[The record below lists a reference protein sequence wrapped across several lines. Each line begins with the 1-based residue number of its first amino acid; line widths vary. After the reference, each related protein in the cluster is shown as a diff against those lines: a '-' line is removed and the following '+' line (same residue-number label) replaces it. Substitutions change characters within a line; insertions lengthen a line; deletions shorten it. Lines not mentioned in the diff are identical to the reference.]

1 MAKRENETFS
11 IKDLIPHM
19 LQQNKLQKGMNQIT
33 VKEAWGEV
41 MGKGV
46 SSYTESVYLKNKTL
60 FVKLNSSTLREELS
74 YGKEKI
80 ISMLNNKLSNLDIKS
95 IKLI

>member
-19 LQQNKLQKGMNQIT
+19 LQQNKLQKGMNQFT

-46 SSYTESVYLKNKTL
+46 LSYTESVYLKNKTL